1 MKKKSSHLEEKKHHL
16 PASNGELHTIQIKV
30 REDLYRAFQR
40 CNWII
45 IHETGRTQLDI
56 MNEMVEDFLVKHGC

>member
-1 MKKKSSHLEEKKHHL
+1 MDSEQENKKQDSEEAL
-16 PASNGELHTIQIKV
+16 QTIHVKV

-40 CNWII
+40 CSWII
-45 IHETGRTQLDI
+45 VHDTGRTQLDI

>member
-1 MKKKSSHLEEKKHHL
+1 MKKKSSHPEETKPH
-16 PASNGELHTIQIKV
+16 PAAQSHGLQTIQVKV

-40 CNWII
+40 CNWIV

>member
-1 MKKKSSHLEEKKHHL
+1 MDQKTENHQQESDEKL
-16 PASNGELHTIQIKV
+16 QTIHVKV

-40 CNWII
+40 CSWII
-45 IHETGRTQLDI
+45 VHNTGRTQLDV